1 MARQVCAVLLAAT
14 FERARAGGVL
24 RSLVLL
30 LTIAGAAA
38 PAAAQAPSCTPLQ
51 QNMFVRDVM
60 TDLYLWYREVP
71 AVSVTAYDTPEAYLE
86 AVRYRPLDRTFS
98 YITSREAS
106 DAFFSDSQF
115 IGFGFS
121 MSLNGSELRVTEVYP
136 ESPAKEIDL
145 ARGARILEINGR
157 AVAELVR
164 TGEIDDAFG
173 ASEIGVAVDLLFE
186 RGPVATRARMV
197 KRLVTIPT
205 VSETR
210 VITFDGRKV
219 GYVFF
224 RNFVEPSHEA
234 LDRAFA
240 ELRAAQI
247 TELVLDLRYNGG
259 GLVPVAQHLASL
271 IGGVRANGQV
281 FAEYFH
287 NDRYPDLN
295 RVTRFDQRPEALTL
309 DRVIVVTTRASAS
322 ASELVINS
330 LRPFMPVWIIGD
342 RTYGKP
348 VGQYGIPFCDK
359 VFAPV
364 SFTIR
369 NADGQGDFF
378 EGLQPNCRAA
388 DDVEHQI
395 GDPLEG
401 SLREALTVI
410 ATGQCSRPAATPSA
424 APRRV
429 PAFPAATGWQALVG
443 AH

>member
-1 MARQVCAVLLAAT
+1 MTR
-14 FERARAGGVL
+14 VL
-24 RSLVLL
+24 RALVLL
-30 LTIAGAAA
+30 LPIAGAAA
-38 PAAAQAPSCTPLQ
+38 PAAAQGRSCTTLQ
-51 QNMFVRDVM
+51 QNMYVRDVM

-71 AVSVTAYDTPEAYLE
+71 AVSLTAYDTPEAYLE

-98 YITSREAS
+98 YITSREAN
-106 DAFFSDSQF
+106 DAFYSDSQF

-121 MSLNGSELRVTEVYP
+121 TSLGIAADGSELRVTQVFP
-136 ESPAKEIDL
+136 DSPAQEANL

-157 AVAELVR
+157 TVADLVTSGEL
-164 TGEIDDAFG
+164 GGAFG
-173 ASEIGVAVDLLFE
+173 ASEIGVAGDILFE
-186 RGPVATRARMV
+186 RDGVAIRGRMV

-205 VSETR
+205 VSVTR
-210 VITFDGRKV
+210 VITVDGRKV
-219 GYVFF
+219 GYIFF

-240 ELRAAQI
+240 ELRAAQV

-259 GLVPVAQHLASL
+259 GLVNVAQHLASL

-281 FAEYFH
+281 FTEYFH
-287 NDRYPDLN
+287 NDRYTARN
-295 RVTRFDQRPEALTL
+295 RVTRFDARPEALTL
-309 DRVIVVTTRASAS
+309 DRLVVVTTRASAS

-348 VGQYGIPFCDK
+348 VGQYAIPFCDK
-359 VFAPV
+359 VLAPV
-364 SFTIR
+364 SFTLR

-378 EGLQPNCRAA
+378 DGLQPNCPAA
-388 DDVEHQI
+388 DDVEHQL

-401 SLREALTVI
+401 SLREALAVI
-410 ATGQCSRPAATPSA
+410 ATGQCSPTAAATPSA
-424 APRRV
+424 SLRRV
-429 PAFPAATGWQALVG
+429 QAIPAGTGWQVFVG

>member
-1 MARQVCAVLLAAT
+1 MTR
-14 FERARAGGVL
+14 VL
-24 RSLVLL
+24 RFLVLL
-30 LTIAGAAA
+30 LPIAGATA
-38 PAAAQAPSCTPLQ
+38 PAAAQGRSCTPLQ
-51 QNMFVRDVM
+51 QNMYVRDVM

-98 YITSREAS
+98 YITSREAN
-106 DAFFSDSQF
+106 DAFYSASQF

-121 MSLNGSELRVTEVYP
+121 TSLRDSQLRVTQVYP
-136 ESPAKEIDL
+136 GSPAQEINL

-157 AVAELVR
+157 TVADLVTSGEL
-164 TGEIDDAFG
+164 GGAFG
-173 ASEIGVAVDLLFE
+173 ASEIGVAADILFE
-186 RGPVATRARMV
+186 RGRVATRGRMV

-210 VITFDGRKV
+210 VITSGGRKV
-219 GYVFF
+219 GYIFF

-240 ELRAAQI
+240 ELRAAQV

-259 GLVPVAQHLASL
+259 GLVNVAQHLASL

-287 NDRYPDLN
+287 NDRNTARN
-295 RVTRFDQRPEALTL
+295 RITRFGRPSEALTL

-330 LRPFMPVWIIGD
+330 LRPVMPVWIIGD

-348 VGQYGIPFCDK
+348 VGQYSISFCDK
-359 VFAPV
+359 VLAPV
-364 SFTIR
+364 SFTLR
-369 NADGQGDFF
+369 SADGQGDFF

-388 DDVEHQI
+388 DDVEHQL

-401 SLREALTVI
+401 SLREALDVI
-410 ATGQCSRPAATPSA
+410 ATGQCSPTAAAIPSA
-424 APRRV
+424 SSRRV
-429 PAFPAATGWQALVG
+429 PAVPAGTGWQALVG

>member
-1 MARQVCAVLLAAT
+1 MT
-14 FERARAGGVL
+14 RAL

-30 LTIAGAAA
+30 LAIAGAAA
-38 PAAAQAPSCTPLQ
+38 PAAAQGRSCTPLQ
-51 QNMFVRDVM
+51 QNMYVRDVM

-98 YITSREAS
+98 YITSREAN
-106 DAFFSDSQF
+106 DAFYSDSQF

-121 MSLNGSELRVTEVYP
+121 TSLSAAAEGSDLRVTQVFP
-136 ESPAKEIDL
+136 DSPAQEANL

-157 AVAELVR
+157 TVADLVTSGEL
-164 TGEIDDAFG
+164 GGAFG
-173 ASEIGVAVDLLFE
+173 ASEIGVAGDIVFE
-186 RGPVATRARMV
+186 RDGVAIRGRMV

-205 VSETR
+205 VSVTR
-210 VITFDGRKV
+210 VITVDGRKV
-219 GYVFF
+219 GYIFF

-240 ELRAAQI
+240 ELRAAQV

-259 GLVPVAQHLASL
+259 GLVNVAQHLASL
-271 IGGVRANGQV
+271 VGGVRANGQV
-281 FAEYFH
+281 FAESFH
-287 NDRYPDLN
+287 NDRYTARN
-295 RVTRFDQRPEALTL
+295 HVTRFDPRTEALTL
-309 DRVIVVTTRASAS
+309 DRLIVVTTRASAS

-359 VFAPV
+359 VLAPV
-364 SFTIR
+364 SFTLR

-378 EGLQPNCRAA
+378 EGLQPNCPAA
-388 DDVEHQI
+388 DDVEHQL

-401 SLREALTVI
+401 SLREALDVI
-410 ATGQCSRPAATPSA
+410 ATGECSPTAAAMPSA
-424 APRRV
+424 SSRRI
-429 PAFPAATGWQALVG
+429 PAIPAGTSWQALVG